1 MAMMQTKFN
10 MFRIGEIRSPIPQ
23 PQDISISSQ
32 VKHMENA
39 NHERL
44 IFVIV
49 DPGSVTKS
57 RSNKDAFH

>member
-1 MAMMQTKFN
+1 

-49 DPGSVTKS
+49 DPGRVTKS
-57 RSNKDAFH
+57 RSKYVIILTIIFNIAAL